1 MNEDLIK
8 AVELLKSRRIVK
20 KDKEIAEKTGYDKS
34 VISNYLSGRVK
45 VSDSFMEKFN
55 EVFKDGLENKVL
67 NQPKDYFRISD
78 KPIPYYD
85 IDISAGHGNLFDD
98 VPEAPTTYFDLAILQ
113 NCDGATNAWGDSMYP
128 KIKNRQVI
136 FYKQIHDWKSFIQ
149 FGEIYIIITESP
161 DGDRQKMIKYVRR
174 SKKKDYFSLVPEN
187 SSYDSF
193 DVPHSHIRKMFLV
206 KADLNIYSV

>member
-1 MNEDLIK
+1 
-8 AVELLKSRRIVK
+8 
-20 KDKEIAEKTGYDKS
+20 
-34 VISNYLSGRVK
+34 
-45 VSDSFMEKFN
+45 
-55 EVFKDGLENKVL
+55 
-67 NQPKDYFRISD
+67 
-78 KPIPYYD
+78 
-85 IDISAGHGNLFDD
+85 
-98 VPEAPTTYFDLAILQ
+98 
-113 NCDGATNAWGDSMYP
+113 
-128 KIKNRQVI
+128 VI